1 MTTTAT
7 KPTINIERGLRGYI
21 RANSNN
27 TRVVLRID
35 WRTGEIDIYGRH
47 NLDCTCWTQAE
58 HDNKIR
64 CWYMDNRLTNRQL
77 HDLAESLIDLI
88 ADARAG
94 YVEALNVDQTRMIGK
109 MSDTAIDAVFAIDD
123 RIDRLNLKKALGEI

>member
-7 KPTINIERGLRGYI
+7 KPTVNIERGLRQYI

-47 NLDCTCWTQAE
+47 RTDWTSYTQAE
-58 HDNKIR
+58 HDNKIL

-77 HDLAESLIDLI
+77 RELAESLTDLI
-88 ADARAG
+88 AEARAG
-94 YVEALNVDQTRMIGK
+94 YVEELNCDQNRMVGK
-109 MSDTAIDAVFAIDD
+109 MNETSRDAAFCI
-123 RIDRLNLKKALGEI
+123 IDRLMQINNKKVLGEI

>member
-1 MTTTAT
+1 MTTAT
-7 KPTINIERGLRGYI
+7 KPTVNIERGLRQYI

-47 NLDCTCWTQAE
+47 RTDWTSYTQAE
-58 HDNKIR
+58 HDNKIL

-77 HDLAESLIDLI
+77 RELAESLTDLI
-88 ADARAG
+88 GDVRAG
-94 YVEALNVDQTRMIGK
+94 YVEALNFDQTRMVGK
-109 MSDTAIDAVFAIDD
+109 MNEASRDAALCI
-123 RIDRLNLKKALGEI
+123 IDRLMQINNKKVLGEI